1 MKQYYVYI
9 MTNKPQGILYI
20 GITNNIV
27 RRVYEHKHNL
37 AGGFCSKYK
46 LYKLAYYE
54 ISTDVYQAITREK
67 WLKRWRR
74 KWKDELINNFNPNW
88 DDLYHSIVG

>member
-1 MKQYYVYI
+1 

-37 AGGFCSKYK
+37 VDGFCSKYK
-46 LYKLAYYE
+46 LYKLAYYK

-67 WLKRWRR
+67 RLKRWRR
-74 KWKDELINNFNPNW
+74 KWKDELINNLNPNW